1 MTLVCPICREPA
13 PAVTDRFCEVCG
25 ARLQPPSTEVAD
37 RVEVALDGLA
47 GISDRGR
54 VHLRNED
61 AMALGRWPEDGP
73 ATTVAAVVCD
83 GVSTVR
89 RPELASRT
97 AAAVA
102 LDALLADQ
110 PMTAAIA
117 AAADAVA
124 RLARGVPDGPAC
136 TLVAAVVDTA
146 TAAVTVGWVGDS
158 RAYWLAGRGAGRP
171 PTAR

>member
-1 MTLVCPICREPA
+1 MTLVCPICRERV

-25 ARLQPPSTEVAD
+25 ARLHPASTDVAD

-47 GISDRGR
+47 GISDRGH

-61 AMALGRWPEDGP
+61 AMALGRRTEDGP
-73 ATTVAAVVCD
+73 AATVAAVVCD

-97 AAAVA
+97 AADVA
-102 LDALLADQ
+102 LAALLADQ
-110 PMTAAIA
+110 GMTAAIA

-124 RLARGVPDGPAC
+124 RLAPGEIG
-136 TLVAAVVDTA
+136 
-146 TAAVTVGWVGDS
+146 
-158 RAYWLAGRGAGRP
+158 RAHV
-171 PTAR
+171 